1 MAIRIPIVSEFNAKG
16 VQRAVKEFQSLD
28 SATSKAAF
36 VFRKALLPAAIAT
49 GAAVVGFTKVVMP
62 AVQAA
67 SDLEE
72 SLSKNRV
79 VFGEAARAIEDF
91 ASKAA
96 RGLGQSKTEALA
108 AASTFGVFG
117 KAAGLAG
124 EQLATF
130 STDFVQLASDLASFN
145 NTTPED
151 AVQALGAALRGESE
165 PLRRYGVLL
174 NDAALKQAAME
185 MGIYKGNGALTS
197 QQKILAAQKL
207 IFEQTGDAQGDFART
222 ADGLANQ
229 QRILAAQIENVK
241 AKLGEVLL
249 PVFTRVVQFLNER
262 FIPAIDLAIDAF
274 GQRGLSGAIGVF
286 VAAFGD
292 GAVKVLRD
300 LQRLSNGFGA
310 FSKFALSAL
319 DPIGTA
325 LSAITGKDIGI
336 FGGKITA
343 LGDRISGT
351 FDNLVAEAE
360 RANRILSATPMFTDA
375 QISRYESL
383 GEKVNSATKD
393 FKDLNG
399 VLDDNEDKKTKTGA
413 ATKELTER
421 QKKLAEQAKELAGAL
436 EQEMGKALDAAKKRV
451 EDAQAAFDDFYQ
463 STRDAAM
470 GALDLDMAFTN
481 AGDNVASG
489 FIDELQEQADRT
501 TVFSDKVRQLLDAG
515 LSAGALRRVISAGV
529 DRGTEIADAILGG
542 AQSVLKVN
550 ALVDTIERVAD
561 ELGMTTAAKFYQ
573 AGIDSA
579 QAYLRGVEAAVGAAS
594 GVLKGAKTPAD
605 VKGAS
610 ALFGA
615 GMAGAGSLV
624 APPTYNEYVIY
635 AQSLEPALAG
645 QSIVDAL
652 KQFERRNGAIDIT
665 VASAFGLVD

>member
-96 RGLGQSKTEALA
+96 RSLGQSKTEALA

-145 NTTPED
+145 NTTPEE
-151 AVQALGAALRGESE
+151 AVTALGAALRGESE

-300 LQRLSNGFGA
+300 LQRLANGFGT
-310 FSKFALSAL
+310 FSKFALAAL

-325 LSAITGKDIGI
+325 LSAVTGKDIGI

-343 LGDRISGT
+343 LGDRIKGT
-351 FDNLVAEAE
+351 FDGLVAEAE

-375 QISRYESL
+375 QIARYESL
-383 GEKVNSATKD
+383 GEKVKKAKD
-393 FKDLNG
+393 EFTG
-399 VLDDNEDKKTKTGA
+399 FTPVLDDTTEKTGKTGA
-413 ATKELTER
+413 ATKELTDR

-436 EQEMGKALDAAKKRV
+436 ETEMGKALDAAKKRV

-515 LSAGALRRVISAGV
+515 LSASALRRVISAGV

-561 ELGMTTAAKFYQ
+561 ELGMSTAAKFYQ

-624 APPTYNEYVIY
+624 APATYNEYVIY

-645 QSIVDAL
+645 QAVVDAL